1 MRWSADFCCIQH
13 NCCLFDRLL
22 FLLCSLLASFYPT
35 YIPLLALWRVAA
47 GRGMHQTRNCCFF
60 YLISNP
66 TLLFLPLMLSLPSF
80 FLYSCTAPSG
90 VSDGISGSSTA
101 RHEVVLQGRFSTLPQ
116 VVNKVFPRGKYFTSL
131 PYCCQKFGLQ
141 HLSLGSYP
149 VLQVNFP
156 LECFA
161 LKLQIG
167 KSNLCE
173 NSKRVESCS
182 LRKVGYAFSH
192 VSYQPLICSHM
203 YVCGP
208 W

>member
-1 MRWSADFCCIQH
+1 M
-13 NCCLFDRLL
+13 LFI
-22 FLLCSLLASFYPT
+22 T
-35 YIPLLALWRVAA
+35 
-47 GRGMHQTRNCCFF
+47 TRPNNCCFF
-60 YLISNP
+60 YLVSNP
-66 TLLFLPLMLSLPSF
+66 MLLFLPLMLSLPSF
-80 FLYSCTAPSG
+80 FLYSCTVLSG
-90 VSDGISGSSTA
+90 VSDGISDSSTA

-116 VVNKVFPRGKYFTSL
+116 VVKKVFPWGKYFTGL
-131 PYCCQKFGLQ
+131 PYHCQKFGLQ
-141 HLSLGSYP
+141 HLSLGSYR
-149 VLQVNFP
+149 VLQVTFP
-156 LECFA
+156 PKYFV

-192 VSYQPLICSHM
+192 VSYQALICSHM

>member
-1 MRWSADFCCIQH
+1 M
-13 NCCLFDRLL
+13 LFI
-22 FLLCSLLASFYPT
+22 T
-35 YIPLLALWRVAA
+35 
-47 GRGMHQTRNCCFF
+47 TRPDNCCFF
-60 YLISNP
+60 YLVSNP
-66 TLLFLPLMLSLPSF
+66 TLLFLLLMLSLPSF
-80 FLYSCTAPSG
+80 FLYSCTPPSG
-90 VSDGISGSSTA
+90 VSDGISGSSTM
-101 RHEVVLQGRFSTLPQ
+101 RHEVVLQGRFSTLLQ
-116 VVNKVFPRGKYFTSL
+116 VVNKVFPWGKYFTSL
-131 PYCCQKFGLQ
+131 PYCCQKFGPQ
-141 HLSLGSYP
+141 HLSFGCSKL
-149 VLQVNFP
+149 NFP
-156 LECFA
+156 LEYFA